1 MQERGKFLEDDSV
14 QTGKAKS
21 MKKIELL
28 APARDYSIG
37 IAAIN
42 NGADAVYI
50 GASAFGA
57 RKEAGNSLK
66 DIEALVE
73 YAHRFYS
80 KVYVTLNTVLYDS
93 ELKTAEQLVRGLYKI
108 GVDALIIQD
117 MGLLQLD
124 LPPISLHASTQ
135 MHNYELEKIKFLDR
149 LGFQRIV
156 LARELSLE
164 QIEAIRK
171 EIKAELEVFIH
182 GALCVSLSG
191 QCYLSQYMFGRSA
204 NRGECAQACRM
215 KWTVKDGSDKILV
228 RDKYVLSLKDL
239 NMSAYINDLIR
250 IGVDSFKIEGRLK
263 DANYVSNTTGYYNSL
278 INDQLKLKNNEISRL
293 SSGEV
298 ISGFEADPERSF
310 NRGFTAYFA
319 QGRRKGLVNMESP
332 KSMGKV
338 LGKVK
343 KVCKNEL
350 WLMTAEELHNGD
362 GLCYMGERGLE
373 GIRVNRVE
381 GEKIICKENL
391 RVIPG
396 TVIYRN
402 YDHQFAMQV
411 EKSKSVRK
419 IGVEIQI
426 RAKDG
431 RVELYAE
438 DEDKVAVEWNP
449 DRHFE
454 RAEQGGQRERIEQQ
468 LKKCGDTDFIC
479 RSVHYEGEEVVFIP
493 VGIINEM
500 RRALLTKLAR
510 AREVRRPIVRMNLLD
525 RRLPYQSR
533 VRWQAN
539 VVNKEAEAF
548 YREHGALEVEVGFEL
563 TEVTEGKELM
573 HTRYCLLY
581 ELGYCRKQSPRQV
594 LNFPL
599 YLCNEKYRFRLEFD
613 CKECCMK
620 ILSVGK
626 T

>member
-1 MQERGKFLEDDSV
+1 
-14 QTGKAKS
+14 

-28 APARDYSIG
+28 APARDALIG

-57 RKEAGNSLK
+57 RKEAGNRLE
-66 DIEALVE
+66 DIETLVE

-80 KVYVTLNTVLYDS
+80 KVYVTLNTILYDA
-93 ELKTAEQLVRGLYKI
+93 ELKMAEQLVRKLYEI

-164 QIEAIRK
+164 QIEIIRK
-171 EIKAELEVFIH
+171 EVKAELEVFIH

-215 KWTVKDGSDKILV
+215 KWTVKDKSDQVLV

-239 NMSAYINDLIR
+239 NMSAYIDDLIR

-263 DANYVSNTTGYYNSL
+263 DANYVSNVTNHYNSL
-278 INDQLKLKNNEISRL
+278 INNQLKINNNKIGRL

-298 ISGFEADPERSF
+298 ISDFTADAERSF
-310 NRGFTAYFA
+310 NRGFTTYFA
-319 QGRRKGLVNMESP
+319 QGRQKELVNKESP
-332 KSMGKV
+332 KSMGKL
-338 LGKVK
+338 LGRVK
-343 KVCKNEL
+343 KVYKNEL
-350 WLMTAEELHNGD
+350 WLITAEELHNGD
-362 GLCYMGERGLE
+362 GLCYIGEEGLE
-373 GIRVNRVE
+373 GVRVNRVE
-381 GEKIICKENL
+381 GEKIICNEIL
-391 RVIPG
+391 RLMPG
-396 TVIYRN
+396 TLIYRN

-411 EKSKSVRK
+411 EKSKTVRK

-431 RVELYAE
+431 RVELFAE
-438 DEDKVAVEWNP
+438 DEDKVAVEFKP
-449 DRHFE
+449 DQHFE
-454 RAEQGGQRERIEQQ
+454 RAQQAQQRERIEQQ
-468 LKKCGDTDFIC
+468 LKKCGDTDFVC
-479 RSVHYEGEEVVFIP
+479 RSVHYEGEEVLFMP
-493 VGIINEM
+493 VGVINEF
-500 RRALLTKLAR
+500 RRVLLIKLAQ
-510 AREVRRPIVRMNLLD
+510 AREVRRPVVRMNPLD
-525 RRLPYQSR
+525 RQVPYLPYIP
-533 VRWQAN
+533 WQAN

-548 YREHGALEVEVGFEL
+548 YREHRAVGIEAGFEL
-563 TEVTEGKELM
+563 TEAIEGKVLM

-581 ELGYCRKQSPRQV
+581 ELGYCRKQFPVQT

-599 YLCNEKYRFRLEFD
+599 YLCNDKYRYRLEFD
-613 CKECCMK
+613 CKECFMK
-620 ILSVGK
+620 ILSSGK
-626 T
+626 S